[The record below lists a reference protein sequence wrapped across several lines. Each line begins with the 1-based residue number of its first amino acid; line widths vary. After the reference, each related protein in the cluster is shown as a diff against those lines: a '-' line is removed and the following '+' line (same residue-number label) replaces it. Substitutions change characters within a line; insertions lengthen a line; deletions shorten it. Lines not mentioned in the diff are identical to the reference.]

1 MKSEEELIEVAM
13 TIIIHAGDG
22 RVKGYEAIEFAR
34 NGHFDQAR
42 VSLKEAHDEIVIA
55 HHSQTNI
62 IQGEMSGEKHAHS
75 LLFAHAQDTLM
86 TIASEVKLMAIFV
99 ELFEKMSHQ
108 S

>member
-34 NGHFDQAR
+34 NGHFDQAKEA
-42 VSLKEAHDEIVIA
+42 LKEAHNEIVKA
-55 HHSQTNI
+55 HRSQTNV
-62 IQGEMSGEKHAHS
+62 IQAEMGGEKHEHS

-86 TIASEVKLMAIFV
+86 TIASEVKLMSIFV